1 MFKCLIT
8 VLLPLYEEDSD
19 EPVFFSIAEYDFDP
33 DLYPGDEVYVSEA
46 EFGQTLVTD
55 ESSKVD
61 KRVAGE
67 GPTFSFNAQVV
78 ERSKIIEPGASTN
91 SNGELVDQFTLIVL
105 LEIADKEQVPAMVA
119 EVKELFPEMRE
130 LPLRDWDNSESD
142 GDDEDESEDDD
153 LEEEVESDET
163 S

>member
-78 ERSKIIEPGASTN
+78 ERSKIIEPGAGTN
-91 SNGELVDQFTLIVL
+91 ANGEVVDQFTLIVL

-130 LPLRDWDNSESD
+130 LPLKQWDNDNDEAD
-142 GDDEDESEDDD
+142 DDVPDLADDLADDDEADF
-153 LEEEVESDET
+153 
-163 S
+163 